1 MAEGKEDRRVQRTR
15 LMLRTAMASLI
26 REKGFEA
33 LTVQDIIDRAD
44 VGRSTF
50 YTHFKSKEDLLAG
63 SVEMM
68 RSSLRKVQRQA
79 IARSAK
85 PDERVFA
92 FTRELFTHA
101 EQHRE
106 VFAAMVGRRSGMV
119 FQQHLHRMLADLVRE
134 DLETLTG
141 RKRPPAMEAEAAVQ
155 FVTGALIGLIATW
168 LDRMTRLSAEQM
180 NALFHR
186 MALPA
191 VRALT
196 G

>member
-1 MAEGKEDRRVQRTR
+1 MVEGSEDRRVQRTR

-33 LTVQDIIDRAD
+33 LTVQDIIDRAN

-68 RSSLRKVQRQA
+68 RSSLRRLQRQA
-79 IARSAK
+79 GDRSAK
-85 PDERVFA
+85 PDERA
-92 FTRELFTHA
+92 FSFSRELFEHA
-101 EQHRE
+101 EQHRD
-106 VFAAMVGRRSGMV
+106 VFAAMVGRRSGIV

-141 RKRPPAMEAEAAVQ
+141 RKKPDAMEAEAAVQ
-155 FVTGALIGLIATW
+155 FVTGALIGLLVTW
-168 LDRMTRLSAEQM
+168 LDRMTRLSAAQLD
-180 NALFHR
+180 ALFRR

-196 G
+196 D

>member
-1 MAEGKEDRRVQRTR
+1 
-15 LMLRTAMASLI
+15 MASLI

-134 DLETLTG
+134 DLETLMG
-141 RKRPPAMEAEAAVQ
+141 RKQRPAMEAEAAVQ

-168 LDRMTRLSAEQM
+168 LDRMTRVSAEQM
-180 NALFHR
+180 DALFHR

-191 VRALT
+191 VRALA

>member
-1 MAEGKEDRRVQRTR
+1 
-15 LMLRTAMASLI
+15 MASLI

-33 LTVQDIIDRAD
+33 LTVQDIIDRAN

-68 RSSLRKVQRQA
+68 RSSLRRFQRQA
-79 IARSAK
+79 IARASK

-92 FTRELFTHA
+92 FSRELFTHA

-119 FQQHLHRMLADLVRE
+119 FQQHLHRMLADLIRE
-134 DLETLTG
+134 DVESLMG
-141 RKRPPAMEAEAAVQ
+141 RRKPDAMEAEAAVQ
-155 FVTGALIGLIATW
+155 FVTGALIGLIAAW
-168 LDRMTRLSAEQM
+168 LDRMTRLSAEQLDT
-180 NALFHR
+180 LFHR
-186 MALPA
+186 MAIPA
-191 VRALT
+191 VRAVT
-196 G
+196 EGRSG

>member
-1 MAEGKEDRRVQRTR
+1 
-15 LMLRTAMASLI
+15 MASLI

-68 RSSLRKVQRQA
+68 RSSLRRFQRQA
-79 IARSAK
+79 IARSTK

-92 FTRELFTHA
+92 FTGELFTHA

-106 VFAAMVGRRSGMV
+106 VFAAMVGRRSGTV
-119 FQQHLHRMLADLVRE
+119 FQQHLHRMLADLVRD
-134 DLETLTG
+134 DLEAVMG
-141 RKRPPAMEAEAAVQ
+141 RKKPDAAEAEAAVQ
-155 FVTGALIGLIATW
+155 FVTGALTGLIAAW
-168 LDRMTRLSAEQM
+168 LDRVTQLSAEQM
-180 NALFHR
+180 DTLFHR

>member
-15 LMLRTAMASLI
+15 LMLRNAMTTLI

-50 YTHFKSKEDLLAG
+50 YSHFKSKEDLLTG

-79 IARSAK
+79 VARSTK
-85 PDERVFA
+85 PHERVFA
-92 FTRELFTHA
+92 FTRELFAHA
-101 EQHRE
+101 EEHRD
-106 VFAAMVGRRSGMV
+106 VFAAMMGRRSGTA

-134 DLETLTG
+134 DLETLVG
-141 RKRPPAMEAEAAVQ
+141 RKKHDPLEVEAAVQ
-155 FVTGALIGLIATW
+155 FVTGALIGLLVTW
-168 LDRMTRLSAEQM
+168 LDRMTRLSAEQLD
-180 NALFHR
+180 ALFHR

-191 VRALT
+191 VRALAD
-196 G
+196 